1 MKLCYNSIMK
11 FIVKLLIICIML
23 CSPVF
28 AAKFDVLVLPVE
40 LLETKENYYG
50 FDEVSEIIANDII
63 NNFNLSNGKI
73 ASPDLYALRAKLNQN
88 ADMKKTAANALKK
101 YKTTNSIDYAEF
113 KKLGN
118 MFSCN
123 SVLIVYS
130 SAVTNKNSLKRGI
143 WEVLEVASVFDIS
156 YPYRMQ
162 TSVVLLDTV
171 NDLVMWSNNYS
182 TKLGANDNVFAAK
195 NYAQADAELEKI
207 RKYSKDIVA
216 SAASQNIMLR
226 FFPKTIRPL
235 EKNIQEN
242 TGGALRFD
250 RTIPDK
256 PKEKKNAPDGFYGD
270 MIYGF

>member
-11 FIVKLLIICIML
+11 LLIKIIIICIML

-40 LLETKENYYG
+40 LLDTKENYYG
-50 FDEVSEIIANDII
+50 FDEVSEIMSEDII
-63 NNFNLSNGKI
+63 NNFNSSEGKI
-73 ASPDLYALRAKLNQN
+73 ASPYLHDVRAKLNQN
-88 ADMKKTAANALKK
+88 AAVKKIAIEALNK
-101 YKTTNSIDYAEF
+101 YKTANSIDYSGF
-113 KKLGN
+113 KKLGDE
-118 MFSCN
+118 FSCK
-123 SVLIVYS
+123 SVLLVYS
-130 SAVTNKNSLKRGI
+130 SVVTNKNSLKRGV

-182 TKLGANDNVFAAK
+182 TKLGANDNMFAAK
-195 NYAQADAELEKI
+195 NYAQANAELEKI
-207 RKYSKDIVA
+207 RIYSKDIVA

-235 EKNIQEN
+235 EKNIEEN
-242 TGGALRFD
+242 TGGALRFE
-250 RTIPDK
+250 RKIPDK
-256 PKEKKNAPDGFYGD
+256 PLDKKYKPDGYYGE